1 MKKLQEGLFFSLPTA
16 EYLKFNNIYS
26 GSFGEFNYK
35 LFPDIEKN
43 SVRVVVW
50 KGKYSFEK
58 SDLLFEENFIFED
71 NLILKIN
78 EWLKV
83 KKEEI

>member
-1 MKKLQEGLFFSLPTA
+1 MQEGLFFSLPTA

-26 GSFGEFNYK
+26 GSFEEFNYK
-35 LFPDIEKN
+35 LFPDVEKS

-50 KGKYSFEK
+50 KGRYSFEK
-58 SDLLFEENFIFED
+58 SDLLFEENFNFED
-71 NLILKIN
+71 NLIKKID
-78 EWLKV
+78 EWLKI

>member
-1 MKKLQEGLFFSLPTA
+1 MHEDLFFSLPTA

-35 LFPDIEKN
+35 LFPNIEN
-43 SVRVVVW
+43 GSVRVVVW

-58 SDLLFEENFIFED
+58 SEMLFEKNFSFED
-71 NLILKIN
+71 NLIKKID
-78 EWLKV
+78 EWLKI